1 MAFSI
6 KIQLFADND
15 GLISDAVDSVIAGNR
30 FYAQILV
37 GDFRSDAVGLIGFL
51 SSIQWNPSI
60 LESLDDPF
68 NPDEVITSNFP
79 AVFGGTLDNTVGR
92 IGDLE
97 AGALP
102 AFDLGQAIGVDKL
115 EPFATLHFLAKAD
128 VTASDFVLIPNLSGL
143 AFTDDYVNNAPLIPT
158 PGAFLENSNNI
169 ILTVS
174 DPNPEDTVTFA
185 ITGGVDQSLFTLD
198 PTTGQLT
205 FNSIPDFEN
214 PIDSNQD
221 NIYEVQI
228 TAHDN
233 FGEPATT
240 TLRGLTVSTLNIQVA
255 NVNETPTNLTL
266 SNININENVAPLTV
280 VEDFTTTDPDAGNT
294 FTYTLISGAGD
305 TDNNLFTINSNQLK
319 INQSPDFETKNSYSI
334 RVKTTDQGGLSYEK
348 QLTLNVNDLNE
359 PPTSLTL
366 SNNSINE
373 NVDLLTVIGDFSAT
387 DPDAGNTLF
396 TYSLVNGAGDT
407 DNNVFTISSNQ
418 LKINASPDFETKNSY
433 SILVKTTDQGGL
445 SYEKQLTINVND
457 LNESPTNLILSNTNI
472 NENVASLTVVGDF
485 STTDVDAVNTFSY
498 SLVAGAGDTD
508 NNVFTISSNQLKIN
522 ASPDFE
528 TKNSYN
534 IRVQTTDQ
542 GGLSYE
548 KQLTIGVNNVNET
561 PTNLILSNTSVNE
574 NVASLTVIG
583 DFSTTDVDT
592 GNTFSYSLVT
602 GAGDTDNNV
611 FTISSNQLKINASPD
626 FETKNS
632 YNIRVKTTD
641 QGGLSY
647 EKQLN
652 ININDLNEIIGNPS
666 INNGRNPIV
675 GTAVSDYI
683 IGGPGAKT
691 ITGGAG
697 NDLFVFTDL
706 RDVGQRITD
715 FTVGADKIVLTKL
728 LGSINYNGTNP
739 IADKYIRFVNGTG
752 SNTGSTFLQIDR
764 DGISGSAIFKNFL
777 QVDNITSTQLNN
789 VGNFV
794 F

>member
-79 AVFGGTLDNTVGR
+79 AVFGGNLDNTLGR
-92 IGDLE
+92 IGDLQ

-174 DPNPEDTVTFA
+174 DPNPQDTVTFA
-185 ITGGVDQSLFTLD
+185 ITGGADQSLFTLD

-240 TLRGLTVSTLNIQVA
+240 TLRGLTVSALNIQVT

-266 SNININENVAPLTV
+266 SNTNINENVAPLTV
-280 VEDFTTTDPDAGNT
+280 IGNFSTTDVDAGNT

-305 TDNNLFTINSNQLK
+305 TDNNLFTISSNQLK
-319 INQSPDFETKNSYSI
+319 INASPDFETKSSYSI
-334 RVKTTDQGGLSYEK
+334 LVKTTDQGGLSYEK

-433 SILVKTTDQGGL
+433 SIRVK
-445 SYEKQLTINVND
+445 
-457 LNESPTNLILSNTNI
+457 
-472 NENVASLTVVGDF
+472 
-485 STTDVDAVNTFSY
+485 
-498 SLVAGAGDTD
+498 
-508 NNVFTISSNQLKIN
+508 
-522 ASPDFE
+522 
-528 TKNSYN
+528 
-534 IRVQTTDQ
+534 TTDQ

-574 NVASLTVIG
+574 NVALLTVIG
-583 DFSTTDVDT
+583 DFSTTDIDT
-592 GNTFSYSLVT
+592 GNTFSYSLVN

-632 YNIRVKTTD
+632 YSIRVKTTD

-647 EKQLN
+647 EKQLTIGVN
-652 ININDLNEIIGNPS
+652 NVNETPTNLILSNTSVNENVALLTVIGDFSTTDIDTGNTFSYSLVNGAGDTDNNVFTISSNQLKINASPDFETKNSYSIRVKTTDQGGLSHEKQLTIGVNDLNEIIGNPS

-728 LGSINYNGTNP
+728 ISSISYNGTNP
-739 IADKYIRFVNGTG
+739 IADQYIRFVAGTG

-777 QVDNITSTQLNN
+777 QIDNITTTQLNN
-789 VGNFV
+789 VDNFV

>member
-6 KIQLFADND
+6 KVQLFADN
-15 GLISDAVDSVIAGNR
+15 GSVIGGAVDSVIAGNS

-37 GDFRSDAVGLIGFL
+37 GDFRSDPFGLIGFS
-51 SSIQWNPSI
+51 SSIEWNPSI

-68 NPDEVITSNFP
+68 NPDTVVTANFP
-79 AVFGGTLDNTVGR
+79 AVFGGTLDNTLGR

-115 EPFATLHFLAKAD
+115 EPFATLHFLAKVN

-174 DPNPEDTVTFA
+174 ELNPQDTLTFA

-198 PTTGQLT
+198 PATGQLT
-205 FNSIPDFEN
+205 FNNIPDFEN

-240 TLRGLTVSTLNIQVA
+240 TLRGLTVSALNIQVA
-255 NVNETPTNLTL
+255 NVNETPTNLIL
-266 SNININENVAPLTV
+266 SNTSINENVPLLTV
-280 VEDFTTTDPDAGNT
+280 VGNFSTTDPDAGNT

-305 TDNNLFTINSNQLK
+305 TDNHLFTINSNQLK
-319 INQSPDFETKNSYSI
+319 ISASPDFETKSSYSI
-334 RVKTTDQGGLSYEK
+334 LVKTTDQGGLSYEK
-348 QLTLNVNDLNE
+348 QLTINVNDLNE
-359 PPTSLTL
+359 APTSLTL

-373 NVDLLTVIGDFSAT
+373 NVALLTVIGDFSAT

-396 TYSLVNGAGDT
+396 TYSLVNGTGDTDNNVFTISSNQLKINASPNFETKNSYNIRVKTTDQGGLSYEKQLTINVNDLNETPTNLILSNTSINENVASLTVIGDFSTTDVDVGNTFTYTLISGAGDTDNNVFTIGSNQLKINASPDFETKNSYNIRVKTTDQGGLSYEKQLTIGVNNVNETPTNLILSNTSINENVPLLTVVGNFSTTDPDAGNTFSYSLVNGAGDT

-433 SILVKTTDQGGL
+433 SI
-445 SYEKQLTINVND
+445 
-457 LNESPTNLILSNTNI
+457 
-472 NENVASLTVVGDF
+472 
-485 STTDVDAVNTFSY
+485 
-498 SLVAGAGDTD
+498 
-508 NNVFTISSNQLKIN
+508 
-522 ASPDFE
+522 
-528 TKNSYN
+528 
-534 IRVQTTDQ
+534 
-542 GGLSYE
+542 
-548 KQLTIGVNNVNET
+548 
-561 PTNLILSNTSVNE
+561 
-574 NVASLTVIG
+574 
-583 DFSTTDVDT
+583 
-592 GNTFSYSLVT
+592 
-602 GAGDTDNNV
+602 
-611 FTISSNQLKINASPD
+611 
-626 FETKNS
+626 
-632 YNIRVKTTD
+632 RVKTTD
-641 QGGLSY
+641 QGGLSH
-647 EKQLN
+647 EKQLT
-652 ININDLNEIIGNPS
+652 IGVNDLNEIIGNPS

-715 FTVGADKIVLTKL
+715 FTVGGDKIVLTKL
-728 LGSINYNGTNP
+728 VSSISYNGTNP
-739 IADKYIRFVNGTG
+739 IADKYIRFVAGTG

-777 QVDNITSTQLNN
+777 QVDNITTTQLNN
-789 VGNFV
+789 VDNFV

>member
-6 KIQLFADND
+6 KVQLFADND
-15 GLISDAVDSVIAGNR
+15 SVIGGAVDSVMAGNS

-37 GDFRSDAVGLIGFL
+37 GDFRSDAVGLIGFS

-60 LESLDDPF
+60 LESLDNPF
-68 NPDEVITSNFP
+68 NPDTVVTANFP
-79 AVFGGTLDNTVGR
+79 AVFGGTLDNTLGQ
-92 IGDLE
+92 IDDLE

-102 AFDLGQAIGVDKL
+102 AFDLGQAIGVDNL

-128 VTASDFVLIPNLSGL
+128 VTASDFVLTPNLSGL

-174 DPNPEDTVTFA
+174 DPNPQDTVTFA
-185 ITGGVDQSLFTLD
+185 ITGGADQSLFTLD
-198 PTTGQLT
+198 PTTSQLT

-228 TAHDN
+228 TAYDN

-255 NVNETPTNLTL
+255 NVNETPTNLIL
-266 SNININENVAPLTV
+266 SNTSINENVAPLTV
-280 VEDFTTTDPDAGNT
+280 VGDFSTTDPDTGNT

-305 TDNNLFTINSNQLK
+305 TDNHLFTINSNQLK
-319 INQSPDFETKNSYSI
+319 ISASPDFETKSSYSI
-334 RVKTTDQGGLSYEK
+334 LVKTTDQGGLSYEK

-359 PPTSLTL
+359 APTSLTL

-457 LNESPTNLILSNTNI
+457 LNESPTNLILSNTSI

-485 STTDVDAVNTFSY
+485 STTDPDAGNTFTYTLISG
-498 SLVAGAGDTD
+498 VGDTD
-508 NNVFTISSNQLKIN
+508 NNVFSISSNQLKIN

-528 TKNSYN
+528 TKNSYS
-534 IRVQTTDQ
+534 IRVKTTDQ

-561 PTNLILSNTSVNE
+561 PTNLILSNTSINE
-574 NVASLTVIG
+574 NVASLSVVG
-583 DFSTTDVDT
+583 DFSTTDPDA
-592 GNTFSYSLVT
+592 GNTFTYTLIS

-611 FTISSNQLKINASPD
+611 FSISSNQLKINASPD

-632 YNIRVKTTD
+632 YSIRVKTTD

-647 EKQLN
+647 EKQLTLN
-652 ININDLNEIIGNPS
+652 VNDLNEITGNPS

-675 GTAVSDYI
+675 GTAGSDYI

-706 RDVGQRITD
+706 RHVGQRITD
-715 FTVGADKIVLTKL
+715 FTVGTDKIVLTQL
-728 LGSINYNGTNP
+728 LGSISYNGTNP
-739 IADKYIRFVNGTG
+739 IADKYIRFVAGTG
-752 SNTGSTFLQIDR
+752 SNIGSTFLQIDR
-764 DGISGSAIFKNFL
+764 DGTSGSAIFKNFL
-777 QVDNITSTQLNN
+777 QVDNITTTQLNN
-789 VGNFV
+789 VNNFV

>member
-15 GLISDAVDSVIAGNR
+15 GLISDAVDSVMAGNS

-51 SSIQWNPSI
+51 SSIQWNPNI
-60 LESLDDPF
+60 LQSLDDPF

-102 AFDLGQAIGVDKL
+102 AFDFGQAIGVDKL
-115 EPFATLHFLAKAD
+115 EPFATLHFLAEAD

-174 DPNPEDTVTFA
+174 DPNPQDTVTFA

-198 PTTGQLT
+198 PATGQLT

-240 TLRGLTVSTLNIQVA
+240 TLRGLTVSALNIQVA

-266 SNININENVAPLTV
+266 SNTNINENVAPLTV
-280 VEDFTTTDPDAGNT
+280 VEDFSTTDPDAGNT
-294 FTYTLISGAGD
+294 FTYTLISGVGD
-305 TDNNLFTINSNQLK
+305 TDNNLFTISSNQLK
-319 INQSPDFETKNSYSI
+319 INASPDFETKSSYSI
-334 RVKTTDQGGLSYEK
+334 LVKTTDQGGLSYEK
-348 QLTLNVNDLNE
+348 QLTIGVNDLNE
-359 PPTSLTL
+359 APTSLTL

-373 NVDLLTVIGDFSAT
+373 NVALLTVIGDFSAT

-396 TYSLVNGAGDT
+396 TYSLVN
-407 DNNVFTISSNQ
+407 
-418 LKINASPDFETKNSY
+418 
-433 SILVKTTDQGGL
+433 
-445 SYEKQLTINVND
+445 
-457 LNESPTNLILSNTNI
+457 
-472 NENVASLTVVGDF
+472 
-485 STTDVDAVNTFSY
+485 
-498 SLVAGAGDTD
+498 GAGDTD

-574 NVASLTVIG
+574 NVALLTVIG
-583 DFSTTDVDT
+583 DFSTTDIDT
-592 GNTFSYSLVT
+592 GNTFSYSLVN

-632 YNIRVKTTD
+632 YSIRVKTTD
-641 QGGLSY
+641 QGGLSH
-647 EKQLN
+647 EKQLT
-652 ININDLNEIIGNPS
+652 IGVNDLNEIIGNPS

-728 LGSINYNGTNP
+728 ISSISYNGTNP
-739 IADKYIRFVNGTG
+739 IADQYIRFVAGTG

-777 QVDNITSTQLNN
+777 QIDNITTTQLNN
-789 VGNFV
+789 VDNFV

>member
-6 KIQLFADND
+6 KVQLFADND
-15 GLISDAVDSVIAGNR
+15 SVIGGAVDSVMAGNS

-37 GDFRSDAVGLIGFL
+37 GDFRSDAVGLIGFS

-60 LESLDDPF
+60 LQSLDDPF
-68 NPDEVITSNFP
+68 NPDTVLTANFP
-79 AVFGGTLDNTVGR
+79 AVFGGTLDNTLGQ
-92 IGDLE
+92 ISDLE

-174 DPNPEDTVTFA
+174 DPNPQDTVTFA

-228 TAHDN
+228 TAYDN

-280 VEDFTTTDPDAGNT
+280 IGNFSTTDVDAGNT

-305 TDNNLFTINSNQLK
+305 TDNNVFTISSNQLK
-319 INQSPDFETKNSYSI
+319 INASPDFETKNSYSI
-334 RVKTTDQGGLSYEK
+334 LVKTTDQGGLSYEK

-387 DPDAGNTLF
+387 DTDAGNTLF

-457 LNESPTNLILSNTNI
+457 LNEIPTNLILS
-472 NENVASLTVVGDF
+472 
-485 STTDVDAVNTFSY
+485 
-498 SLVAGAGDTD
+498 
-508 NNVFTISSNQLKIN
+508 
-522 ASPDFE
+522 
-528 TKNSYN
+528 
-534 IRVQTTDQ
+534 
-542 GGLSYE
+542 
-548 KQLTIGVNNVNET
+548 
-561 PTNLILSNTSVNE
+561 
-574 NVASLTVIG
+574 
-583 DFSTTDVDT
+583 
-592 GNTFSYSLVT
+592 
-602 GAGDTDNNV
+602 
-611 FTISSNQLKINASPD
+611 
-626 FETKNS
+626 
-632 YNIRVKTTD
+632 
-641 QGGLSY
+641 
-647 EKQLN
+647 
-652 ININDLNEIIGNPS
+652 
-666 INNGRNPIV
+666 
-675 GTAVSDYI
+675 
-683 IGGPGAKT
+683 
-691 ITGGAG
+691 
-697 NDLFVFTDL
+697 
-706 RDVGQRITD
+706 
-715 FTVGADKIVLTKL
+715 
-728 LGSINYNGTNP
+728 
-739 IADKYIRFVNGTG
+739 
-752 SNTGSTFLQIDR
+752 
-764 DGISGSAIFKNFL
+764 
-777 QVDNITSTQLNN
+777 
-789 VGNFV
+789 
-794 F
+794 

>member
-79 AVFGGTLDNTVGR
+79 AVFGGNLDNTLGR

-174 DPNPEDTVTFA
+174 DPNPQDTVTFA
-185 ITGGVDQSLFTLD
+185 ITGGADQSLFTLD

-240 TLRGLTVSTLNIQVA
+240 TLRGLTVSALNIQVT

-266 SNININENVAPLTV
+266 SNTNINENVAPLTV
-280 VEDFTTTDPDAGNT
+280 IGNFSTTDVDAGNT

-305 TDNNLFTINSNQLK
+305 TDNNLFTISSNQLK
-319 INQSPDFETKNSYSI
+319 INASPDFETKSSYSI
-334 RVKTTDQGGLSYEK
+334 LVKTTDQGGLSYEK

-396 TYSLVNGAGDT
+396 TYSLVN
-407 DNNVFTISSNQ
+407 
-418 LKINASPDFETKNSY
+418 
-433 SILVKTTDQGGL
+433 
-445 SYEKQLTINVND
+445 
-457 LNESPTNLILSNTNI
+457 
-472 NENVASLTVVGDF
+472 
-485 STTDVDAVNTFSY
+485 
-498 SLVAGAGDTD
+498 GAGDTD

>member
-6 KIQLFADND
+6 KVQLFADND
-15 GLISDAVDSVIAGNR
+15 SVIGGAVDSVMAGNS

-37 GDFRSDAVGLIGFL
+37 GDFRSDPFGLIGFS
-51 SSIQWNPSI
+51 SSIEWNPNI
-60 LESLDDPF
+60 LQSLDDPF
-68 NPDEVITSNFP
+68 NPDTVVTANFP
-79 AVFGGTLDNTVGR
+79 AVFGGTLDNTLGR

-115 EPFATLHFLAKAD
+115 EPFATLHFLAKVN

-174 DPNPEDTVTFA
+174 DPNPQDTVTFA
-185 ITGGVDQSLFTLD
+185 ITGGADQSLFTLD

-240 TLRGLTVSTLNIQVA
+240 TLRGLTVSALNIQVA

-266 SNININENVAPLTV
+266 SNTNINENVAPLTV
-280 VEDFTTTDPDAGNT
+280 IGNFSTTDVDAGNT
-294 FTYTLISGAGD
+294 FTYTLISGVGD
-305 TDNNLFTINSNQLK
+305 TDNNL
-319 INQSPDFETKNSYSI
+319 
-334 RVKTTDQGGLSYEK
+334 
-348 QLTLNVNDLNE
+348 
-359 PPTSLTL
+359 
-366 SNNSINE
+366 
-373 NVDLLTVIGDFSAT
+373 
-387 DPDAGNTLF
+387 
-396 TYSLVNGAGDT
+396 
-407 DNNVFTISSNQ
+407 FTISSNQ
-418 LKINASPDFETKNSY
+418 LKINASPDFETKSSY

-445 SYEKQLTINVND
+445 SYEKQLTIGVND
-457 LNESPTNLILSNTNI
+457 LNE
-472 NENVASLTVVGDF
+472 
-485 STTDVDAVNTFSY
+485 
-498 SLVAGAGDTD
+498 
-508 NNVFTISSNQLKIN
+508 IS
-522 ASPDFE
+522 
-528 TKNSYN
+528 
-534 IRVQTTDQ
+534 
-542 GGLSYE
+542 
-548 KQLTIGVNNVNET
+548 
-561 PTNLILSNTSVNE
+561 
-574 NVASLTVIG
+574 
-583 DFSTTDVDT
+583 
-592 GNTFSYSLVT
+592 
-602 GAGDTDNNV
+602 
-611 FTISSNQLKINASPD
+611 
-626 FETKNS
+626 
-632 YNIRVKTTD
+632 
-641 QGGLSY
+641 
-647 EKQLN
+647 
-652 ININDLNEIIGNPS
+652 GNPS

-675 GTAVSDYI
+675 GTAGSDYI

-715 FTVGADKIVLTKL
+715 FTVGVDKIVLTKL
-728 LGSINYNGTNP
+728 VSSMNYNGTNP
-739 IADKYIRFVNGTG
+739 IADKYIRFVAGTG
-752 SNTGSTFLQIDR
+752 SNIGSTFLQIDR
-764 DGISGSAIFKNFL
+764 DGTSGSSIFKNFL
-777 QVDNITSTQLNN
+777 QVDNITTTQLNN